1 MSNFNED
8 RRQGCV
14 DFKYEPYRDNWKD
27 KKIYIYIKYKDFWD
41 GGGGGGWGSCYNY
54 CNCSN
59 YRHVVPIKCFRDRVR
74 RFIVNVLTIH

>member
-27 KKIYIYIKYKDFWD
+27 KIYIYIKYKDFWD
-41 GGGGGGWGSCYNY
+41 LGGGGGVRG
-54 CNCSN
+54 
-59 YRHVVPIKCFRDRVR
+59 VVII
-74 RFIVNVLTIH
+74 IVTARMIDM

>member
-27 KKIYIYIKYKDFWD
+27 KKKIYIKYKDFWD
-41 GGGGGGWGSCYNY
+41 GGGGVGG
-54 CNCSN
+54 
-59 YRHVVPIKCFRDRVR
+59 VVII
-74 RFIVNVLTIH
+74 IVTARIIDM

>member
-41 GGGGGGWGSCYNY
+41 GGGGVGG
-54 CNCSN
+54 
-59 YRHVVPIKCFRDRVR
+59 VVIIRFR
-74 RFIVNVLTIH
+74 

>member
-27 KKIYIYIKYKDFWD
+27 KKTIYIKYKDFWD
-41 GGGGGGWGSCYNY
+41 GVGGSCYNY
-54 CNCSN
+54 CNCSI
-59 YRHVVPIKCFRDRVR
+59 YRHIVQIKCFRDRVR

>member
-27 KKIYIYIKYKDFWD
+27 KNIYIKYKDFYD
-41 GGGGGGWGSCYNY
+41 GGGGELGE
-54 CNCSN
+54 
-59 YRHVVPIKCFRDRVR
+59 
-74 RFIVNVLTIH
+74 LL

>member
-14 DFKYEPYRDNWKD
+14 DFKYEPYRDNLKD
-27 KKIYIYIKYKDFWD
+27 KKIIYSIKYKDYLGW
-41 GGGGGGWGSCYNY
+41 GWGSCYNY

-59 YRHVVPIKCFRDRVR
+59 YRRVVQIKCFRDRVR
-74 RFIVNVLTIH
+74 RFIVKMPEM

>member
-41 GGGGGGWGSCYNY
+41 RGGGVGG
-54 CNCSN
+54 
-59 YRHVVPIKCFRDRVR
+59 VVII
-74 RFIVNVLTIH
+74 IVTARIIDM

>member
-27 KKIYIYIKYKDFWD
+27 KKNHYMA
-41 GGGGGGWGSCYNY
+41 
-54 CNCSN
+54 
-59 YRHVVPIKCFRDRVR
+59 KCLAGLFTVEY
-74 RFIVNVLTIH
+74 LTNI

>member
-27 KKIYIYIKYKDFWD
+27 KIYIYINYKDFWD
-41 GGGGGGWGSCYNY
+41 GGMEGSWGSCYNY

-59 YRHVVPIKCFRDRVR
+59 YRRVVQIKCFRDRV
-74 RFIVNVLTIH
+74 

>member
-27 KKIYIYIKYKDFWD
+27 KKNIYKVERFLGWR
-41 GGGGGGWGSCYNY
+41 GGGEVGG
-54 CNCSN
+54 
-59 YRHVVPIKCFRDRVR
+59 VVII
-74 RFIVNVLTIH
+74 IVTARIIDM

>member
-27 KKIYIYIKYKDFWD
+27 YIKYKDFWD
-41 GGGGGGWGSCYNY
+41 GGGGVGG
-54 CNCSN
+54 
-59 YRHVVPIKCFRDRVR
+59 VVII
-74 RFIVNVLTIH
+74 IVTARIIDM

>member
-27 KKIYIYIKYKDFWD
+27 KKISELVEIVEDCNKSQ
-41 GGGGGGWGSCYNY
+41 GS
-54 CNCSN
+54 
-59 YRHVVPIKCFRDRVR
+59 
-74 RFIVNVLTIH
+74 

>member
-14 DFKYEPYRDNWKD
+14 DFKFEPYRDNWKD
-27 KKIYIYIKYKDFWD
+27 EKYISKYKDFWD
-41 GGGGGGWGSCYNY
+41 GGGGSWGSYNY

-59 YRHVVPIKCFRDRVR
+59 YRHVVQIKCFWDRVR